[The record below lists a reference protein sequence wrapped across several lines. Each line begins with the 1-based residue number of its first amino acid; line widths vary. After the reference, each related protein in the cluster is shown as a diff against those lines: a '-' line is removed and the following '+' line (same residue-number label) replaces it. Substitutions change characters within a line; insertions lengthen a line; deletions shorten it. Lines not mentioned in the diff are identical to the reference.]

1 MEIEEFLWTPEDY
14 NPSDF
19 HINDLIILKLK
30 TPFVFNRDVRPVQ
43 LPYDTDF
50 ATNNTIQNCIVSG
63 WGSLFYCK
71 YYNIARFIWN
81 AEISVSIAIHRY
93 ERLF

>member
-30 TPFVFNRDVRPVQ
+30 TPFVFNRDVRMEV
-43 LPYDTDF
+43 Y
-50 ATNNTIQNCIVSG
+50 S
-63 WGSLFYCK
+63 
-71 YYNIARFIWN
+71 
-81 AEISVSIAIHRY
+81 
-93 ERLF
+93 